1 MTPRP
6 LYRWKSFWLG
16 VLVIVFL
23 GWAWMR
29 SISRM
34 EGGEYFTALTGPG
47 MIAQRSGTV
56 IFAWND
62 PTAGGDPVRFL
73 SVEAGTED
81 ESLPPAFELDRWDME
96 QGWGESTRCAIAHWF
111 LILLFLAPWSG
122 WLIWRWR
129 AMSRTPTADTI
140 P

>member
-1 MTPRP
+1 MIRP
-6 LYRWKSFWLG
+6 HYRWKSVWLA

-34 EGGEYFTALTGPG
+34 EGWEYFTALTGPG
-47 MIAQRSGTV
+47 MIAQRYGNV

-62 PTAGGDPVRFL
+62 PTAGEDPVRFFF
-73 SVEAGTED
+73 VEAGTED
-81 ESLPPAFELDRWDME
+81 ESLPPAFELESWE
-96 QGWGESTRCAIAHWF
+96 IQQGRGETTRSTIAHWF
-111 LILLFLAPWSG
+111 LILLFLVPWSG

-129 AMSRTPTADTI
+129 YSGLRVN
-140 P
+140 